1 MTPWTVVVADDSG
14 LYRTHLR
21 RVLARDRR
29 FSLVEVACDGA
40 AALDAVTRLRPDAAL
55 LDWEMPHLT
64 GPQVAAAAAQAS
76 PATAVLI
83 ITARDEDGEPTPWPT
98 LRKGATAA
106 AIRDALAARI
116 EAHVPEPAPDATP
129 RGRPGP

>member
-14 LYRTHLR
+14 PYRDHLR
-21 RVLARDRR
+21 RVLARDAR

-64 GPQVAAAAAQAS
+64 GPQVAAAAARAS

-83 ITARDEDGEPTPWPT
+83 ITARD
-98 LRKGATAA
+98 
-106 AIRDALAARI
+106 
-116 EAHVPEPAPDATP
+116 
-129 RGRPGP
+129 